1 MKQGWEIKK
10 LGDIAKFYRGLTY
23 SKGDEVPSSTNMVLR
38 SNNVDLETNALVY
51 DDMKCLSEDLLVD
64 EDKKVKANSI
74 LICMSNGSKQHIGKV
89 AYIQDNIDYA
99 FGGFMGLIVPTK
111 DIEGKYLYYSC
122 VSHHF
127 KHFLAGI
134 GNGIG
139 ITNLRFSDLSSY
151 CFPVPPIAEQEKIV
165 DELDCL
171 SGIIE
176 KKKQQLKELDNL
188 AQSIFYEMFGDPVE
202 NDKGWEMKRL
212 GDISEV
218 TSFKRVLIEDVV
230 DEGVPF
236 IRGTELSAL
245 SKLPNSK
252 NYEFT
257 LFITPEHYNKVKAIS
272 GVPKIGDLLIPSIN
286 ADGLI
291 WVVDTNEPRYYKDGR
306 VLWVHT
312 NQEYS
317 NSLALRYIMSNK
329 LRLLYKELASGATFI
344 ELKLFVLR
352 DMVLPF
358 PPQTIQQEFA
368 SKIEAIEK
376 QKELIAHSIKETE
389 TLFNSRMDYYFN

>member
-51 DDMKCLSEDLLVD
+51 DDMKCLREDLLVD

-151 CFPVPPIAEQEKIV
+151 CFPVPPLAEQEKIV
-165 DELDCL
+165 AELDCL

-202 NDKGWEMKRL
+202 NDKGWEVKTYGSEFQISSGGTPDTKNNL
-212 GDISEV
+212 YWDNGDISWIGSNLCHDEIIYKNDGKYITKDGFDNSSAKEYKSGYV
-218 TSFKRVLIEDVV
+218 LVALVGTTIGRTALLRFNTTTNQNVAGINVPANENFVPEFIFYHLQKLYELFMGIGNGKFKMANLR
-230 DEGVPF
+230 F
-236 IRGTELSAL
+236 IRELPLIVPSL
-245 SKLPNSK
+245 SL
-252 NYEFT
+252 
-257 LFITPEHYNKVKAIS
+257 
-272 GVPKIGDLLIPSIN
+272 
-286 ADGLI
+286 
-291 WVVDTNEPRYYKDGR
+291 
-306 VLWVHT
+306 
-312 NQEYS
+312 
-317 NSLALRYIMSNK
+317 
-329 LRLLYKELASGATFI
+329 
-344 ELKLFVLR
+344 
-352 DMVLPF
+352 
-358 PPQTIQQEFA
+358 QQDFA
-368 SKIEAIEK
+368 SKIESIEK
-376 QKELIAHSIKETE
+376 QKELIAQSIKETE

>member
-51 DDMKCLSEDLLVD
+51 DDMKCLREDLLVD
-64 EDKKVKANSI
+64 KDKKVKANSI

-99 FGGFMGLIVPTK
+99 FGGFMGLIAPTK
-111 DIEGKYLYYSC
+111 DIEGKYIYYSC

-165 DELDCL
+165 AELDCL

-202 NDKGWEMKRL
+202 NDKGWDVKKFGDLANSELGKMLDSKKNQGELYPYLCSANVQWNDVDCTQVKEMRFEEDEL
-212 GDISEV
+212 ERY
-218 TSFKRVLIEDVV
+218 RVY
-230 DEGVPF
+230 
-236 IRGTELSAL
+236 
-245 SKLPNSK
+245 K
-252 NYEFT
+252 
-257 LFITPEHYNKVKAIS
+257 
-272 GVPKIGDLLIPSIN
+272 GDLLICEGGDTGRCAIWKSDN
-286 ADGLI
+286 AIYYQNALHRVRFVDGLMLPI
-291 WVVDTNEPRYYKDGR
+291 FCLYTMKC
-306 VLWVHT
+306 
-312 NQEYS
+312 
-317 NSLALRYIMSNK
+317 
-329 LRLLYKELASGATFI
+329 YKERGEIDKYSSG
-344 ELKLFVLR
+344 
-352 DMVLPF
+352 
-358 PPQTIQQEFA
+358 QTIKHLVKKVLLTIPLIVPPLTLQQDFA

-376 QKELIAHSIKETE
+376 QKELIAQSIKETE

>member
-51 DDMKCLSEDLLVD
+51 DDMKCLREDLLVG

-89 AYIQDNIDYA
+89 AYIQDEIDYA

-165 DELDCL
+165 AELDCL

-202 NDKGWEMKRL
+202 NDKGWEVKKLGEVCDVRDGTHDSPKYL
-212 GDISEV
+212 EHSEYVLVTSKNITSDGDIDFTTANYISKEDYDAINKRSYVDFGDIIMAMIGTIGKPIIVKETSRKFCIKNVALIKFEESTSV
-218 TSFKRVLIEDVV
+218 TNTYIQALLSNNSYASYIQGNNK
-230 DEGVPF
+230 GGTQKF
-236 IRGTELSAL
+236 IALGTIR
-245 SKLPNSK
+245 KL
-252 NYEFT
+252 
-257 LFITPEHYNKVKAIS
+257 LTP
-272 GVPKIGDLLIPSIN
+272 IPP
-286 ADGLI
+286 L
-291 WVVDTNEPRYYKDGR
+291 
-306 VLWVHT
+306 
-312 NQEYS
+312 
-317 NSLALRYIMSNK
+317 
-329 LRLLYKELASGATFI
+329 
-344 ELKLFVLR
+344 
-352 DMVLPF
+352 
-358 PPQTIQQEFA
+358 TIQQDFA
-368 SKIEAIEK
+368 SKIESIEK
-376 QKELIAHSIKETE
+376 QKELIAQSIKETE

>member
-51 DDMKCLSEDLLVD
+51 DDMKCLREDLLVD

-89 AYIQDNIDYA
+89 AYIQDDIDYA

-111 DIEGKYLYYSC
+111 DIEGKYLYYLC

-151 CFPVPPIAEQEKIV
+151 CFSVPQIAEQEKIV
-165 DELDCL
+165 AELDCL

-188 AQSIFYEMFGDPVE
+188 ARSIFYEMFGDPVE
-202 NDKGWEMKRL
+202 NDKGWEKKRL
-212 GDISEV
+212 DEIGKVITGNTPSTKDESNYSSADYCFVKPSDIAKDSISYISNTEFYVSEKAYIN
-218 TSFKRVLIEDVV
+218 SRQLPKGSVLTTCI
-230 DEGVPF
+230 G
-236 IRGTELSAL
+236 IIG
-245 SKLPNSK
+245 
-252 NYEFT
+252 
-257 LFITPEHYNKVKAIS
+257 KVGILQKDATCNQQ
-272 GVPKIGDLLIPSIN
+272 IN
-286 ADGLI
+286 AI
-291 WVVDTNEPRYYKDGR
+291 IPNKDIDAKFLAH
-306 VLWVHT
+306 VLFMIRDVLT
-312 NQEYS
+312 DVANAPIVPIINKKEFS
-317 NSLALRYIMSNK
+317 SVSIPVPLFSL
-329 LRLLYKELASGATFI
+329 
-344 ELKLFVLR
+344 
-352 DMVLPF
+352 
-358 PPQTIQQEFA
+358 QQDFA
-368 SKIEAIEK
+368 SKIESIEK
-376 QKELIAHSIKETE
+376 QKELIAQSIRETE

>member
-1 MKQGWEIKK
+1 MKQGWKIKK

-51 DDMKCLSEDLLVD
+51 DDMKCLREDLFVD

-89 AYIQDNIDYA
+89 AYIQDDIDYA

-111 DIEGKYLYYSC
+111 EVEGKYLYYSC

-151 CFPVPPIAEQEKIV
+151 CFAVPPIEEQVNIV
-165 DELDCL
+165 EELDCL

-176 KKKQQLKELDNL
+176 KKKQQLKELDAL
-188 AQSIFYEMFGDPVE
+188 AHSIFYEMFGDPVE
-202 NDKGWEMKRL
+202 NDKGWQVKTYGSEFQISSGGTPDTTNNL
-212 GDISEV
+212 YWDNGDISWIGSNLCHDEIIYENDGKYITKEGFDNSSAKEYKSGFV
-218 TSFKRVLIEDVV
+218 LVALVGATIGRTALLRFNTTTNQNVAGINVPANENFVSEFIFYHLQKLYELFMGIGNGKFKMANLR
-230 DEGVPF
+230 F
-236 IRGTELSAL
+236 IRELPL
-245 SKLPNSK
+245 
-252 NYEFT
+252 
-257 LFITPEHYNKVKAIS
+257 I
-272 GVPKIGDLLIPSIN
+272 VPP
-286 ADGLI
+286 
-291 WVVDTNEPRYYKDGR
+291 
-306 VLWVHT
+306 
-312 NQEYS
+312 
-317 NSLALRYIMSNK
+317 LAL
-329 LRLLYKELASGATFI
+329 
-344 ELKLFVLR
+344 
-352 DMVLPF
+352 
-358 PPQTIQQEFA
+358 QQDFA

-376 QKELIAHSIKETE
+376 QKELIIQSIKETE
-389 TLFNSRMDYYFN
+389 ILFNSRMDYYFN

>member
-23 SKGDEVPSSTNMVLR
+23 SKDDEVPSSTNMVLR

-51 DDMKCLSEDLLVD
+51 YDMKCLREDLLVD

-89 AYIQDNIDYA
+89 AYIQDDIDYA

-111 DIEGKYLYYSC
+111 DIEGKYLYYLC

-165 DELDCL
+165 AELDCL

-188 AQSIFYEMFGDPVE
+188 AQSVFYEMFGSVDDNHKNHEIRTLSEVFSIIKDGTHQTPQYIDDKEIGFKFLSAKDVVGGVINWE
-202 NDKGWEMKRL
+202 NIKY
-212 GDISEV
+212 ISEDLHNELY
-218 TSFKRVLIEDVV
+218 KRVAPQMNDILLCKN
-230 DEGVPF
+230 
-236 IRGTELSAL
+236 GTYGICAL
-245 SKLPNSK
+245 VETDAVFDI
-252 NYEFT
+252 Y
-257 LFITPEHYNKVKAIS
+257 V
-272 GVPKIGDLLIPSIN
+272 
-286 ADGLI
+286 
-291 WVVDTNEPRYYKDGR
+291 
-306 VLWVHT
+306 
-312 NQEYS
+312 
-317 NSLALRYIMSNK
+317 SLAL
-329 LRLLYKELASGATFI
+329 LRPKESYVPKYLVHAINNPSTKSQFDGSIKGIGVPNLHLGEIKKTNI
-344 ELKLFVLR
+344 IV
-352 DMVLPF
+352 
-358 PPQTIQQEFA
+358 PPLTLQQDFA
-368 SKIEAIEK
+368 SKIESIEK
-376 QKELIAHSIKETE
+376 QKELIAQSIKETE